1 MLMMLKGNARVS
13 DKQRKVLAIFY
24 LLPYL
29 ILLKFCD
36 ANRTAIQPVVTLH
49 YISITSLDKCAVFL
63 IHSSVHSVTSVR
75 KSFVKIDI
83 SQSITN
89 MLQVNN

>member
-63 IHSSVHSVTSVR
+63 IHSSVHSVTLVR
-75 KSFVKIDI
+75 KSFVKIELYFTI
-83 SQSITN
+83 
-89 MLQVNN
+89 NNKYAPS